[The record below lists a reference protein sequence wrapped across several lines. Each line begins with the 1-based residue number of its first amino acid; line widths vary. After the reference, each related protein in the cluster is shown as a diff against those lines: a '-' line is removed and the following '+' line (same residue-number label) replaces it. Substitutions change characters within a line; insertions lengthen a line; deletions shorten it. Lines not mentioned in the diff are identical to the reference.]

1 MNQSKLLFIDSQV
14 ENYHHLIPEVDL
26 KTKIVILQPNQNGI
40 DQISKSLDQFQN
52 VDTLHIISHGA
63 KGTLYLGN
71 SLLNLDN
78 IHQYSESIQQW
89 GKSLSADGEILIYGC
104 QVANGKEGKEFVRQL
119 HQLTGANIA
128 ASETLTG
135 NISKGGNWNLEVI
148 FGKLKSA
155 LAFTPEVR
163 ASYPGVLAD
172 IVVNTPNDVVDNS
185 DGVTSLREAIIQANS
200 TPEDDT
206 IQLTA
211 GATYNLTIS
220 GSNEDAA
227 ATGDLDIVAGGG
239 EITVISQGAQQA
251 VINAGGETVLND
263 RVFHVLE
270 NAVLELENVEVTG
283 GFVTGNSGGG
293 IYNSGT
299 VSINNSTISGNLENF
314 SNGGG
319 GMYNAGTAN
328 ITNSTISD
336 NSAFYGGGIRNIG
349 TISISD
355 SNISDN
361 FGNTFGGGI
370 SNYSGTV
377 SISNINLSGNSADFD
392 GGGISNF
399 SGTVSISNSTI
410 IDNSAVDGGGIS
422 NFFNGT
428 TNINDSTISGNSAV
442 DGGGIFND
450 NSSNINID
458 DSTISS
464 NSAST
469 AGGIGNSGTAGIS
482 NSTISDNSADRGGG
496 ISNSGIALV
505 DNSTI
510 SDNSANR
517 GGGIRNLDGTA
528 IISNSTISGNSTFFY
543 GGGIYNSGVALV
555 NNSTI
560 SSNEASNGG
569 GGIGN
574 LGVANISNS
583 TITGNEAPS
592 NLGSGIFQK
601 AESVEIDIYGNNNS
615 YTFSANATVT
625 SSIISGNTNSDVDS
639 LESNNILISGGNNLI
654 GTGNAISN
662 FNGNNDQTGIANP
675 LLEDLADNGGPTLT
689 HLPLPNSPAINAG
702 SNPDTLTT
710 DQRGEPRIR
719 AGRIDIGA
727 VELQNSPLINGTP
740 NDDRI
745 NGTSENDTITGLTGN
760 DTINGRDG
768 DDEIIGSQGNDSLFG
783 QDGDDTLEGRQGND
797 RLFGGNGDDSLVGGQ
812 GRDFFKGNE
821 GNDTLTGGASMD
833 RFIFNTGN
841 VFDSNDLGVDDI
853 TDFVPGQD
861 VIFLDKST
869 FTAITSDSGE
879 GFSFNNEFAIVTSD
893 ADAET
898 SAGVIVYNSNN
909 GKLFYNVNGTAAAF
923 GSGGEFANL
932 TNTPSISEDDFLLA
946 GNDTTNDPN
955 GNNQIIGSR
964 GNDTLFGQ
972 DGDDVLRG
980 RRGNDR
986 LFGGNGDDFL
996 NGGQGRDFLNGG
1008 EGNDILTG
1016 GASLDRFIFNTP
1028 SQFNSNDLGVDDIT
1042 DFVPGEDVILL
1053 DKSTFTAITSNS
1065 GDGFS
1070 VNSEFAIVTSDA
1082 DAETSAGVIVYN
1094 SNNGKLFYNV
1104 NGTAAAFGSGGEFA
1118 NLTNIASI
1126 SEDDFLLR

>member
-1 MNQSKLLFIDSQV
+1 M
-14 ENYHHLIPEVDL
+14 VD
-26 KTKIVILQPNQNGI
+26 
-40 DQISKSLDQFQN
+40 
-52 VDTLHIISHGA
+52 
-63 KGTLYLGN
+63 
-71 SLLNLDN
+71 
-78 IHQYSESIQQW
+78 
-89 GKSLSADGEILIYGC
+89 
-104 QVANGKEGKEFVRQL
+104 
-119 HQLTGANIA
+119 
-128 ASETLTG
+128 
-135 NISKGGNWNLEVI
+135 
-148 FGKLKSA
+148 
-155 LAFTPEVR
+155 
-163 ASYPGVLAD
+163 
-172 IVVNTPNDVVDNS
+172 TPNDVVDDS

-220 GSNEDAA
+220 GSGEDAA

-239 EITVISQGAQQA
+239 EITVISQGQDKA
-251 VINAGGETVLND
+251 VIDAGGATGINN

-270 NAVLELENVEVTG
+270 DAALQLENVEITG
-283 GFVTGNSGGG
+283 GFVANSPGGG
-293 IYNSGT
+293 IYNLGKI
-299 VSINNSTISGNLENF
+299 SINNSTISGNLENF
-314 SNGGG
+314 LINGGG
-319 GMYNAGTAN
+319 GIYNAGTAN

-336 NSAFYGGGIRNIG
+336 NSAFYGGGIRNTG
-349 TISISD
+349 TANISD
-355 SNISDN
+355 STISGN

-377 SISNINLSGNSADFD
+377 SISNSNLSDNSADFD

-399 SGTVSISNSTI
+399 SGTVNISNSTI

-422 NFFNGT
+422 NFFSGT
-428 TNINDSTISGNSAV
+428 ANINDSTISGNSAFS
-442 DGGGIFND
+442 GGGIFND

-469 AGGIGNSGTAGIS
+469 SGGIDNSGTAGIS
-482 NSTISDNSADRGGG
+482 NSIISDNSADRGGG

-505 DNSTI
+505 NNSTI

-543 GGGIYNSGVALV
+543 GGGIYNSGIAFV

-560 SSNEASNGG
+560 SSNEASNGGG

-601 AESVEIDIYGNNNS
+601 AESVEIDNNGNYTS
-615 YTFSANATVT
+615 YTFYANATVT
-625 SSIISGNTNSDVDS
+625 SSIISGNINSDVDF

-675 LLEDLADNGGPTLT
+675 LLENLADNGGPTLT
-689 HLPLPNSPAINAG
+689 HLPLPNSPAIDAGINPNA
-702 SNPDTLTT
+702 LTS
-710 DQRGEPRIR
+710 DQRGEPRTR
-719 AGRIDIGA
+719 GGGVDIGA

-745 NGTSENDTITGLTGN
+745 NGTDGNDTITGLAGN
-760 DTINGRDG
+760 DNINGRDG
-768 DDEIIGSQGNDSLFG
+768 DDEIIGSQGNDSLYG
-783 QDGDDTLEGRQGND
+783 QDGDDTLEGRQGRD
-797 RLFGGNGDDSLVGGQ
+797 RLFGGNGDDSLNGGQ
-812 GRDFFKGNE
+812 GRDFLNGGE
-821 GNDTLTGGASMD
+821 GNDTLTGGASID
-833 RFIFNTGN
+833 RFIFNTSDEFN
-841 VFDSNDLGVDDI
+841 SDDLGVDDI
-853 TDFVPGQD
+853 TDFMPGED
-861 VIFLDKST
+861 VIFLHKST
-869 FTAITSDSGE
+869 FTAITSNSGE

-909 GKLFYNVNGTAAAF
+909 GKLFYNANRTAAAF

-932 TNTPSISEDDFLLA
+932 TNIPSISEDDFLLA
-946 GNDTTNDPN
+946 GNDTINDPD

-964 GNDTLFGQ
+964 GNDFLFGQ

-980 RRGNDR
+980 RQGNDR

-996 NGGQGRDFLNGG
+996 SGGQGRDFLNGG

-1016 GASLDRFIFNTP
+1016 GGSIDRFIFNTTDE
-1028 SQFNSNDLGVDDIT
+1028 FNSDDLGVDDIT

-1053 DKSTFTAITSNS
+1053 DKSTFTAITSDS
-1065 GDGFS
+1065 GEGFS

-1126 SEDDFLLR
+1126 SEDDFFLRG